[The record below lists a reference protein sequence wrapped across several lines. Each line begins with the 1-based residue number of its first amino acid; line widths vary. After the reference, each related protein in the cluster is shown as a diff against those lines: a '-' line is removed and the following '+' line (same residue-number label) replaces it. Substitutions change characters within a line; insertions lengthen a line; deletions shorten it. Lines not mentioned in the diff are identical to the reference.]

1 MLISNLH
8 LTYMDSVAAPAGIR
22 AASEGRAGVSLK
34 AKKRGG
40 NDSLN
45 LLKRGFS
52 NFKRGGGLTSPFV
65 CRANFCVTESDGFL
79 SCLALPSSTQEGI
92 FKL

>member
-1 MLISNLH
+1 MLICDFH
-8 LTYMDSVAAPAGIR
+8 LTYTDSVAAAAGIP

-34 AKKRGG
+34 ANKRGG

-52 NFKRGGGLTSPFV
+52 NFKRGGGLTSPCPV
-65 CRANFCVTESDGFL
+65 CPSISTIDSD
-79 SCLALPSSTQEGI
+79 
-92 FKL
+92 K